1 MKKLENEWNHAQH
14 IINRP
19 IWNASLNN
27 DKRKLAMYSAN
38 EVKDIKVE
46 LITVIDEVVDMK
58 RNGTT

>member
-1 MKKLENEWNHAQH
+1 
-14 IINRP
+14 
-19 IWNASLNN
+19 
-27 DKRKLAMYSAN
+27 MYSAN